1 MPASQG
7 GAAGSIRLRGAK
19 RACDGWGVWH
29 KLGVMTRP
37 AGRKPRPPLDRER
50 LNELALFY
58 VGRYATTR
66 AKLAA
71 YLRRKVKERGF
82 EGGDPGIEGL
92 VERFASAGL
101 VDDSAYA
108 LAKARSLSERGYGGA
123 RVRQALR
130 IAGVEEEDG
139 EGARELAAERAVDSA
154 LRFAR
159 RRRLGPFADGN
170 FDRKE
175 RERALA
181 AMVRAGHAFELA
193 RAVVDCAPGSAP
205 DVEELREQVR

>member
-1 MPASQG
+1 M
-7 GAAGSIRLRGAK
+7 
-19 RACDGWGVWH
+19 
-29 KLGVMTRP
+29 MRP

-66 AKLAA
+66 TKLAA

-82 EGGDPGIEGL
+82 DGGDPGIEGL
-92 VERFASAGL
+92 VERFAAAGL

-130 IAGVEEEDG
+130 IAGVEEQDSQD
-139 EGARELAAERAVDSA
+139 ARDLSAERAVESA

-159 RRRLGPFADGN
+159 RRRLGPFADG
-170 FDRKE
+170 FPDRKE
-175 RERALA
+175 RQRALA
-181 AMVRAGHAFELA
+181 AMVRAGHEFELA
-193 RAVVDCAPGSAP
+193 RAVVDCAPGSEP
-205 DVEELREQVR
+205 DVEELRDQFR